1 MHLTKE
7 KRKLVTLERIR
18 NQYQNRHP
26 KGARKVVSI
35 RIIRKER
42 QIDGLRI

>member
-18 NQYQNRHP
+18 SQYQIRIS
-26 KGARKVVSI
+26 KGAGSGTDALISTAEK
-35 RIIRKER
+35 
-42 QIDGLRI
+42 

>member
-18 NQYQNRHP
+18 SQYQIRMP
-26 KGARKVVSI
+26 KGAGPGTDVLISI
-35 RIIRKER
+35 AES
-42 QIDGLRI
+42 

>member
-18 NQYQNRHP
+18 SQCQIRIQ
-26 KGARKVVSI
+26 KGAGPGTDVLIPTAEK
-35 RIIRKER
+35 
-42 QIDGLRI
+42 